1 MVARISKSNRLCQKV
16 QLFCLTVKWL
26 LLINIRQELANDSYL
41 QNEKCFERISDL
53 INKDIIYSMTIN

>member
-26 LLINIRQELANDSYL
+26 LLINIRQELAIDSYL
-41 QNEKCFERISDL
+41 QNVNSVLKESSIS
-53 INKDIIYSMTIN
+53 